1 MSGHSKWSKVKNQKA
16 VTDVKKGQIFSKLA
30 NLISVASREGT
41 DPETNPK
48 LRKALEMARQFS
60 MPKENINRAIS
71 RGADK
76 NQSNLEEVIIEAY
89 GPYGSALII
98 MAVTDNRNRTLA
110 EVRKILEH
118 HNAKPGQSGSVKYMF
133 KEVARIYLSK
143 DSFSDPLAL
152 AIIESGGEDIKEEE
166 DKVVITAP
174 ALKLPVLRSLIEK
187 ETKIENIELDYEPD
201 QNYIIKISQ
210 PEQKAELEKLFE
222 ELDNHPDV
230 NEIYSNIK
238 FEENG

>member
-76 NQSNLEEVIIEAY
+76 NQANLEEVIIEAY
-89 GPYGSALII
+89 GPYGSALMII
-98 MAVTDNRNRTLA
+98 AVTDNRNRTLA
-110 EVRKILEH
+110 EVRKILER
-118 HNAKPGQSGSVKYMF
+118 HNAKAGQSGSVKYMF
-133 KEVARIYLSK
+133 KEVAKIWLNK
-143 DSFSDPLAL
+143 DSFSDNLAL
-152 AIIESGGEDIKEEE
+152 EIIENGGENIEEE
-166 DKVVITAP
+166 DNKVIITAS
-174 ALKLPVLRSLIEK
+174 AGNLSKLRSLIEK
-187 ETKIENIELDYEPD
+187 EAKIENIELDYEPEPTYLI
-201 QNYIIKISQ
+201 QIKES
-210 PEQKAELEKLFE
+210 EKRTELEKLFE

-230 NEIYSNIK
+230 SEIYSNIK
-238 FEENG
+238 FLQNG